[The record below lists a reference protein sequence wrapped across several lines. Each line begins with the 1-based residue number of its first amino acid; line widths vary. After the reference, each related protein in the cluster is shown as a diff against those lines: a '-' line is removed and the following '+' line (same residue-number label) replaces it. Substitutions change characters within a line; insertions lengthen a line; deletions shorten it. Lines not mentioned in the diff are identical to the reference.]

1 VNELVVLDQ
10 QLHDLARY
18 LGCNIGDLHA
28 NLTVARPRCHHV
40 MFPQANDREARE
52 YEQKKRERE
61 TDYPTGAIEHRMAF
75 K

>member
-1 VNELVVLDQ
+1 
-10 QLHDLARY
+10 
-18 LGCNIGDLHA
+18 
-28 NLTVARPRCHHV
+28 

>member
-10 QLHDLARY
+10 QLHDLAGY
-18 LGCNIGDLHA
+18 LRCNIGNLHA
-28 NLTVARPRCHHV
+28 ELTVARPRCHHV

-52 YEQKKRERE
+52 CEQKKRECE
-61 TDYPTGAIEHRMAF
+61 TDYPTGAIEHRRPF